1 MWKTSR
7 AFHPGG
13 TARSDPRPPNR
24 IHLPRRALSWR
35 RRLARRRPRGFPCL
49 PEGRLRPAPPSEQ
62 PCARGARRW
71 RQPDAHPQCGG
82 GRGRPHGG
90 LAAVR
95 GRLSAEAQ
103 LHQPQAAAPGQGVC
117 LSPLRGSWPG
127 RARVLGMR
135 HGGRHCGSGVAR
147 CAGARRKWW
156 ASVVH
161 QRTECLNIYMRIAR
175 FRNRIFE
182 GVSRDSA
189 LSRNVSAL
197 GHSYER
203 AQILRRVRC
212 GVPAPRLRSGAQVR
226 V

>member
-1 MWKTSR
+1 MRRGAVARRVAGPSR
-7 AFHPGG
+7 RRRRRLRRLRA
-13 TARSDPRPPNR
+13 
-24 IHLPRRALSWR
+24 HLPRRALSWL

-71 RQPDAHPQCGG
+71 RQPDAHPRCGG

-90 LAAVR
+90 LAARRPRAIR

-117 LSPLRGSWPG
+117 LSTLRGSWPG

-147 CAGARRKWW
+147 CRDTGRWRRAARCAGARRKWW

-161 QRTECLNIYMRIAR
+161 KRTR
-175 FRNRIFE
+175 
-182 GVSRDSA
+182 VS
-189 LSRNVSAL
+189 
-197 GHSYER
+197 
-203 AQILRRVRC
+203 
-212 GVPAPRLRSGAQVR
+212 
-226 V
+226 